1 MRAAIATL
9 ALLVAAPTLAA
20 TEAAG
25 SLDGVTIIDR
35 LDVNDI
41 AAGSVQRFWFRA
53 GMSPVGQPWLV
64 PVVVIKG
71 AQPGPRLLLTAGIH
85 GDELNGIA
93 VLHRLL
99 AGLPVTGADIRRMGV
114 GGLLMEIVSR
124 GQPRTGESP
133 TPDE

>member
-1 MRAAIATL
+1 MRAAIAAL

-53 GMSPVGQPWLV
+53 GMSPDGQPWLV
-64 PVVVIKG
+64 PVVVVKG
-71 AQPGPRLLLTAGIH
+71 AQRGPRLLLTAGIH

-93 VLHRLL
+93 VLHR
-99 AGLPVTGADIRRMGV
+99 
-114 GGLLMEIVSR
+114 
-124 GQPRTGESP
+124 
-133 TPDE
+133 